1 MDASRISGLAGQPEH
16 GSNRDILSSM
26 ITRLSPGMRWEANAQ
41 DQTRSR
47 RQFAA
52 YVVGNRP
59 PIHLCSAFFRSSP
72 EQRVR
77 TLVHEAAHLAGI
89 GEVDGESYCVTF
101 DCESGCGPGF
111 EAGDSWSHYV
121 HCLSNQW
128 PNQATTITGPRR
140 PATTPTTPATVAM
153 TPP

>member
-1 MDASRISGLAGQPEH
+1 
-16 GSNRDILSSM
+16 M

-121 HCLSNQW
+121 HCLSNQR
-128 PNQATTITGPRR
+128 PNQATTITGPRQ
-140 PATTPTTPATVAM
+140 PATTPTTP
-153 TPP
+153 PRSR